1 MNISIRTAATWR
13 KRKFIPYHKIEGIIF
28 YLKSDVLDMLKKNR
42 IESIGN
48 KVRRLYIMPNKWGG
62 YETILKN
69 DKNECV
75 YDESIGYPYPEMG
88 FFDTIEE
95 LEGEI
100 LRLYNK

>member
-1 MNISIRTAATWR
+1 MNI
-13 KRKFIPYHKIEGIIF
+13 
-28 YLKSDVLDMLKKNR
+28 LDCGKQIYRDSYIHFSFEDGKWLTVHYP
-42 IESIGN
+42 IGN